1 MKEIKVNLE
10 NLTDKERKQL
20 LKLIDKANNQ
30 VQLCDVED
38 GDIFKIGDV
47 EFIKFSDE
55 NGVTTAVTKDIVFN
69 SDFGEDN
76 NLVKSEVIKKL
87 NDKFLPKIVDVVGY
101 HNIVTFETDLTTLD
115 GLTPYGVMTSK
126 ISLPTFDFYRKNV
139 KVFDRYKLDKWWW
152 LATPDSA
159 KPHYDPV
166 WASCV
171 APSGSVDFNN
181 YYCNYG
187 VRPFLKFVSSIFV
200 SCED

>member
-20 LKLIDKANNQ
+20 LNFIGKANNQ
-30 VQLCDVED
+30 VQLCDIED
-38 GDIFKIGDV
+38 GDIFKIGNV

-55 NGVTTAVTKDIVFN
+55 NAVTTAVTKDIVFD
-69 SDFGEDN
+69 STFGEDN
-76 NLVKSEVIKKL
+76 NLVKSRVIKKL
-87 NDKFLPKIVDVVGY
+87 SDEFLPKIVDVVGY
-101 HNIVTFETDLTTLD
+101 RNIVTFETDLTTLD

-159 KPHYDPV
+159 KPHYGPIWV
-166 WASCV
+166 SCV
-171 APSGSVDFNN
+171 APSGGIS
-181 YYCNYG
+181 YCNYG
-187 VRPFLKFVSSIFV
+187 YDSGVRPVLKFESSIFV